1 MVSMSDR
8 NDSLSCVIFPF
19 VRCLFSFCFLFFF
32 CPFLFAFFL
41 HLNDINAFVFSRI
54 LSSFV
59 FQNQQSPESTR
70 EGKVS
75 ELVKCLLA
83 IFASLKTTRGTQKL
97 ILD

>member
-1 MVSMSDR
+1 M
-8 NDSLSCVIFPF
+8 
-19 VRCLFSFCFLFFF
+19 LFF
-32 CPFLFAFFL
+32 
-41 HLNDINAFVFSRI
+41 FSRI